1 MTLPNIQV
9 LVEFSGFDPAY
20 QPYFQLDSSEKG
32 RLDNT
37 EFRLA
42 PVGLLDVT
50 SRVRGVNFGR
60 GKGARFANFQA
71 GQLQVDFN
79 NHDRAF
85 DPLFENSPFF
95 GLIEPRRQIQV
106 LANQTIIFSG
116 FIEDWDFTYEND
128 GNSLARAKCF
138 DGLYILAGQQLDS
151 FTPIEQTTGERI
163 NTILSRS
170 EVNWP
175 VADRD
180 IDTGAVNVGT
190 QAVTDRTNALTY
202 LQKVT
207 ETEPGLFFLSADGK
221 ITFRDKYKQS
231 ASPVT
236 EFSDEGINFANLEV
250 IFGSELLYNE
260 ITIANV
266 GGGTAVATD
275 TISAQEYGFRALTIT
290 DLLGAEDAQSV
301 ELAVYYASKFSQP
314 SYRFES
320 LEVFVHSLDEAETN
334 QVLGLELGDVATVKF
349 TPNGIGDPI
358 ERTVEIIRMD
368 HIITPDSYIV
378 QFGFQEL
385 ANEFFI
391 LDDEVFGKLDS
402 GVLA

>member
-1 MTLPNIQV
+1 MTLPNVQV

-32 RLDNT
+32 RLGN
-37 EFRLA
+37 ENFRLA
-42 PVGLLDVT
+42 PVGLLDIT

-71 GQLQVDFN
+71 GQLQIDFN

-85 DPLFENSPFF
+85 DPLYEDSPFF

-106 LANQTIIFSG
+106 LANQRIIFAG

-128 GNSLARAKCF
+128 GNSIARAKCF
-138 DGLYILAGQQLDS
+138 DGLYILAGQQLDP
-151 FTPIEQTTGERI
+151 FTPTQQTTGERL
-163 NTILSRS
+163 NAILDRP

-175 VADRD
+175 AAERD
-180 IDTGAVNVGT
+180 IETGAVEVGT
-190 QAVTDRTNALTY
+190 QEISSRTNALNY
-202 LQKVT
+202 MQKVT
-207 ETEPGLFFLSADGK
+207 ETEPGLFFLSADGN
-221 ITFRDKYKQS
+221 ITFRDKYKRS
-231 ASPVT
+231 TTPVT
-236 EFSDEGINFANLEV
+236 EFSNEGINFANLEV

-275 TISAQEYGFRALTIT
+275 SVSAQEYGFRALTLT
-290 DLLGAEDAQSV
+290 NLLGATDAQSV

-320 LEVFVHSLDEAETN
+320 LEVFVHSLDETETN
-334 QVLGLELGDVATVKF
+334 QVLDLELGDVAKVKF
-349 TPNGIGDPI
+349 VPNGIGNAI
-358 ERTVEIIRMD
+358 ERDVEIIRIE
-368 HIITPDSYIV
+368 HTVSPDSYIV

-385 ANEFFI
+385 SNEFFI
-391 LDDEVFGKLDS
+391 LDDAVFGKLDS